1 MGQRRKN
8 QTTAGIA
15 MEVTLTSALNSD
27 TNSNNGDLIEEDSC
41 QCNNSGGNFNSRS
54 RKTTTGKDNPTPL
67 VSIQNN
73 SISTRQRS
81 RGKGLRDGLGVDS
94 AIENIAGSENP
105 PKRRSNRIKAKNHQ
119 GILDKENKDNINIS
133 EPVVLEGFNCCALNL
148 SEVPKQKRASKRQ
161 FISDGDTQPRIK
173 KRVCVQ
179 NSNVVG
185 SPTEKNSVNKEDT
198 LDAVLGRQAAE
209 ESQVMPSND
218 PPQALPSSEIGTDA
232 ADTGNNSVPNNL
244 DKMRTKQGCV
254 PISNTARSPTVKST
268 VNKEGMIDSILG
280 RRTMEE
286 SQVVRTTDPPQRPPF
301 PVIGTEAVESDGKS
315 VPNRPVEM
323 TADMHLVSDDDG
335 LPDGLCMDDKSLQKC
350 QANDNDD
357 HSTGI
362 TMAKVQ
368 KWYSKLHRKYK
379 ELKARKLDDVEA
391 YIEEQNKKFTAYVN
405 ASEELLDHLR
415 NENNYLRSE
424 ANEVNG
430 TLALNRVRQLEH
442 KNSVCQND
450 LLVERSKN
458 LALMKEVNRLR
469 LLLSEQDN
477 MRKQDQDMNL
487 SCKDNSTQ
495 SFPLY
500 EGTHC
505 CSPEKS
511 VVLQPEG
518 HESIVDL
525 PCTGSDSF
533 LKQFSSYSR
542 LKEASVQTEIVQDMC
557 PSCCLES
564 KATVK
569 EQENR
574 LVCNKAARKSTQVS
588 SQADFEYAI
597 TQMDKQNQEDTVKE
611 DTAKGGCVRENRLFQ
626 TLLQCMVGLKFT
638 IVEEGNQ
645 LELSILQE
653 SSGYSFKLK
662 FLSGEDDPH
671 FRENGELLYHTVSL
685 GTLQKVAPAWMK
697 EDIIF
702 SIGQVNIFF
711 DRILQV
717 TNGRGHNLLV
727 R

>member
-1 MGQRRKN
+1 MG
-8 QTTAGIA
+8 
-15 MEVTLTSALNSD
+15 VTLTSALNS
-27 TNSNNGDLIEEDSC
+27 NSISNNGDLIEEDSC
-41 QCNNSGGNFNSRS
+41 QCNNSGGKFNSRS
-54 RKTTTGKDNPTPL
+54 RKTTSGKENATPL
-67 VSIQNN
+67 VNIQNN

-81 RGKGLRDGLGVDS
+81 RGKGFRDGLGADF
-94 AIENIAGSENP
+94 AIENIAGGENP

-133 EPVVLEGFNCCALNL
+133 EPVALEDFNRSALNL
-148 SEVPKQKRASKRQ
+148 SELPKQKRASKRQ

-179 NSNVVG
+179 NSNVV
-185 SPTEKNSVNKEDT
+185 SFPTEKNSVNKEYT
-198 LDAVLGRQAAE
+198 PDAALGRQTTE

-218 PPQALPSSEIGTDA
+218 PPKTHPSSEIGSDA
-232 ADTGNNSVPNNL
+232 AETGSNSVPNNP
-244 DKMRTKQGCV
+244 DKMRTKQDRV
-254 PISNTARSPTVKST
+254 PNSNAARSPTVKST
-268 VNKEGMIDSILG
+268 VNKENMIDSIFG
-280 RRTMEE
+280 RRTIEE
-286 SQVVRTTDPPQRPPF
+286 SQVARTTDPPQRPPF
-301 PVIGTEAVESDGKS
+301 PVMGTEAVESDSKS

-323 TADMHLVSDDDG
+323 TADMQLVSDDDG
-335 LPDGLCMDDKSLQKC
+335 LPDGLCMEDKSLQTC

-357 HSTGI
+357 NSTGI

-405 ASEELLDHLR
+405 AAEELLDHLR
-415 NENNYLRSE
+415 NENNHLRSE

-430 TLALNRVRQLEH
+430 TLALNRVRELEH
-442 KNSVCQND
+442 KNAVCQND
-450 LLVERSKN
+450 LLVERSNN
-458 LALMKEVNRLR
+458 LALVKEVNRLR
-469 LLLSEQDN
+469 LLLSQQEN
-477 MRKQDQDMNL
+477 MSKQDQDINL
-487 SCKDNSTQ
+487 SCQDNSTQ
-495 SFPLY
+495 SFPCH
-500 EGTHC
+500 EGTHS
-505 CSPEKS
+505 CSHEKS

-518 HESIVDL
+518 HESIVDVS
-525 PCTGSDSF
+525 CTGSDSF
-533 LKQFSSYSR
+533 LKQFPSYSR
-542 LKEASVQTEIVQDMC
+542 LKEASVQTEMVQDIC
-557 PSCCLES
+557 LSCCLES

-569 EQENR
+569 ERENR
-574 LVCNKAARKSTQVS
+574 LVCNEAARKSTQVS
-588 SQADFEYAI
+588 SQAGFDYAS
-597 TQMDKQNQEDTVKE
+597 TQVDKQNQEGTVKG
-611 DTAKGGCVRENRLFQ
+611 DIAKGGCARANRLFQ

-662 FLSGEDDPH
+662 CLYVEDDPH

-685 GTLQKVAPAWMK
+685 GTLQKIAPAWMK

-717 TNGRGHNLLV
+717 TNGRAHNLLV